1 MTEAADTARLEYDA
15 DGNLIKES
23 SCTKEAV
30 YAYNAAN
37 RMAESHITEIRDGS
51 RQTPKDTVYAYDSFG
66 RRILEADILN
76 RWVRHT
82 EYRCLG
88 MEVLNGASK
97 NVSFFEATSKM
108 RCPKPRYHSGLG
120 LVGISKNRQRRV
132 FRDCPKNAAVHGI
145 KEPRNSRGIDS
156 TGMVFRGMQDFLPA
170 FADFSRASPYDFTH
184 VALTL
189 PLGMGGEVFGLLQTE
204 HSGINFNPFVNASHT
219 DAERHYFGKDQFTS
233 GRMLGLTARWICE
246 SCRNLCSVLYWPH
259 GRAILADWHSGL

>member
-1 MTEAADTARLEYDA
+1 MNGRITIFQRKNKRNLSFAEGR
-15 DGNLIKES
+15 DGI
-23 SCTKEAV
+23 
-30 YAYNAAN
+30 N
-37 RMAESHITEIRDGS
+37 RMSESHITEIRNGS
-51 RQTPKDTVYAYDSFG
+51 RQTPKDTVYAYDSLG

-82 EYRCLG
+82 EYRGLS
-88 MEVLNGASK
+88 MDVLNGASK
-97 NVSFFEATSKM
+97 NVSFFEATSKT

-145 KEPRNSRGIDS
+145 KEPRESRGIDS

-189 PLGMGGEVFGLLQTE
+189 PLGGAGGEVLGLLQTK
-204 HSGINFNPFVNASHT
+204 HSGIGFNPFVNASHT
-219 DAERHYFGKDQFTS
+219 DAERHYFGKDH
-233 GRMLGLTARWICE
+233 
-246 SCRNLCSVLYWPH
+246 PH
-259 GRAILADWHSGL
+259 PVQKVVAFALDYEDLIALHAIAALAG